1 MTQETNPTD
10 RNTLMAN
17 INIVLVAPE
26 IPQNTGNI
34 IRLCSNV
41 GASLHLV
48 EPLGFTL
55 DSPGLRRAAL
65 DYEDLVDVHQHKSI
79 DKLFE
84 SQPID
89 RIFAAT
95 SGAKTQY
102 NSAQYELGDTI
113 VFGSESSGLP
123 NHLIQKFNT
132 ANRLR
137 IPMMPGNRSLNL
149 SNAAAI
155 IVYEMWRQLNF
166 IGAEFSHDLSK
177 PYFS

>member
-1 MTQETNPTD
+1 MIQETNSTD
-10 RNTLMAN
+10 HNKFMAN

-55 DSPGLRRAAL
+55 DSPRLRRAAL
-65 DYEDLVDVHQHKSI
+65 DYDDLVDVHQHKST

-84 SQPID
+84 SRPID
-89 RIFAAT
+89 SVFAAT
-95 SGAKTQY
+95 SGGKTQY
-102 NSAQYELGDTI
+102 NLAQYKLGNTI

-123 NHLIQKFNT
+123 DHLIQKFNA

-155 IVYEMWRQLNF
+155 IVYEMWSQLNF
-166 IGAEFSHDLSK
+166 IGAEFGHDPQK

>member
-1 MTQETNPTD
+1 MS
-10 RNTLMAN
+10 N
-17 INIVLVAPE
+17 IHIVLVAPE

-48 EPLGFTL
+48 EPLGFAL
-55 DSPGLRRAAL
+55 DNPRLSRAAL
-65 DYEDLVDVHQHKSI
+65 DYQDLVDVHQHKSI

-84 SQPID
+84 SQPLD
-89 RIFAAT
+89 RMFAAT
-95 SGAKTQY
+95 SEGKTQY
-102 NSAQYELGDTI
+102 NSTQYEFGDTI
-113 VFGSESSGLP
+113 VFGSESRGLP
-123 NHLIQKFNT
+123 NHLIQKFNI

-137 IPMMPGNRSLNL
+137 IPMMPSNRSLNL
-149 SNAAAI
+149 SNATAI

-166 IGAEFSHDLSK
+166 VGAEFSHDLSK